1 MKIIDFFIPFRDGR
15 IEYMILKIKK
25 KKKKKEEEEK
35 ERWCELHLLML

>member
-15 IEYMILKIKK
+15 IAYMILKIKK
-25 KKKKKEEEEK
+25 KKEEEEEK